1 MRVRLTL
8 WYSAVLVLVL
18 LALAGAMYLLLARNA
33 LQSTDSNLS
42 EQADAFLTT
51 VDAELESDTTLPG
64 LVQAAKEAIAEHRFR
79 DVAFVVLDPSKYACV
94 WKCKGRAGRI
104 SRRGATVRRR

>member
-1 MRVRLTL
+1 MFDSVRVRLTL

-64 LVQAAKEAIAEHRFR
+64 LVPVSYTHLARRLRAADA
-79 DVAFVVLDPSKYACV
+79 
-94 WKCKGRAGRI
+94 
-104 SRRGATVRRR
+104 